1 MIKLYSFVCMIIGLM
16 VAASL
21 CAREIP
27 HDMRKDYTGLQS
39 LEEQHRQLVEKSE
52 NERKMAMEEAR
63 QQREKIKN
71 DRAALKKAIADLKK
85 NIAGLNAEN
94 RKIRTDLRQTEERAQ
109 ALRRELDETGT
120 INREF
125 SGFVRANAKDLK
137 TLLLQSLQSGLVPG
151 RHKFLEPVI
160 HQQKFPSMED
170 VEKISA
176 CLFDEIAASGRVN
189 VTKGMIIDR
198 QGRDQE
204 ARLLI
209 LGNFTGIYHLVNGE
223 TGFLVYSDKSQ
234 RFFALS
240 KLPSAEI
247 THNIISYLNGES
259 DGVYLDITKGAAI
272 RQLAHEL
279 DMMAQIPKGGPIVW
293 PILGILGVALVIIV
307 ERILFFTT
315 RRTDPE
321 KLMKTVNDFVI
332 ARDWDGCRKFLQSF
346 KNSFTPQVLLTA
358 LDFRDRTREDMENA
372 LQEAILGKIP
382 EIERFLSTLGMLAA
396 IAPLLGLL
404 GTVTGMINT
413 FHVITCFGTKDPR
426 MMAGGISEA
435 LVTTMLGLCVA
446 IPIMMVH
453 TLLSRR
459 VETQI
464 SQMEEKSVAFVNMI
478 FKNRVK

>member
-1 MIKLYSFVCMIIGLM
+1 MKLYYSVCVAIVFMM
-16 VAASL
+16 VL
-21 CAREIP
+21 PLNAREIP
-27 HDMRKDYTGLQS
+27 PDMRKGYAAMETMEKQS
-39 LEEQHRQLVEKSE
+39 RQLVEKSE
-52 NERKMAMEEAR
+52 NERKMALEEAR
-63 QQREKIKN
+63 QQIEKIKN
-71 DRAALKKAIADLKK
+71 DRSALKKAITELKK
-85 NIAGLNAEN
+85 NIAAMNAEN
-94 RKIRTDLRQTEERAQ
+94 KRIRADLKEAGEQEQ
-109 ALRRELDETGT
+109 ALRKELDETGT

-137 TLLLQSLQSGLVPG
+137 TLLLQSLQSALVPG

-160 HQQKFPSMED
+160 HQRRFPSMED
-170 VEKISA
+170 VKKISS

-204 ARLLI
+204 ALLLI
-209 LGNFTGIYHLVNGE
+209 LGNFTGIYRLKDGE

-240 KLPSAEI
+240 KLPSAKI

-259 DGVYLDITKGAAI
+259 DAVYIDITKGAAI

-293 PILGILGVALVIIV
+293 PILGILAVALVIII
-307 ERILFFTT
+307 ERILFFTK
-315 RRTDPE
+315 RRIDSE
-321 KLMKTVNDFVI
+321 KLMHTVSEFI
-332 ARDWDGCRKFLQSF
+332 TAQDWDGCRKFLQSF
-346 KNSFTPQVLLTA
+346 KNSFVPQVLLTA
-358 LDFRDRTREDMENA
+358 IDFKDRTREDMENA

-478 FKNRVK
+478 FKARKS